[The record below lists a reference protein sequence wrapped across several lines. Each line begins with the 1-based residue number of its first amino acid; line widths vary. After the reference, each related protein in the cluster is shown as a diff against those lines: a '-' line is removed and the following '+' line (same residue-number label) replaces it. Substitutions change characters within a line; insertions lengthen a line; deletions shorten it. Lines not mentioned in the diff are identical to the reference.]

1 MKALTLLIA
10 LLVSGCAQ
18 VSLTVYSDSSG
29 ASYTTVNT
37 NEGTRIVITRKSI
50 IEKEEQNGTGD

>member
-29 ASYTTVNT
+29 ASYTTVST
-37 NEGTRIVITRKSI
+37 DEGTRIVITRKSS